1 MKLLSFRVRRIGL
14 ENMLLE
20 FPYGER
26 RLELELEEVEVL
38 EAREMPVVERV
49 EEKLMES
56 LERPISSLSLRKLVK
71 DSRNVLLIVPDNT
84 RAFPA
89 RHVIP
94 TLLKKIEREN
104 PRAEV
109 RILVATGL
117 HVEVSRRELE
127 EILGKDVVDNY
138 EVINHRASDESQ
150 ILKLGKRTSYGTPI
164 EINKM
169 VMESELVIGTGLIE
183 PHFFAGY
190 SGGRKILLPG
200 VAGRD
205 AVFSNH
211 RFEMIDDP
219 RSRAGILDGNPIH
232 EDMMEFMR
240 NTKLDFIV
248 NVTIDKEKRITGI
261 FAGDPVRAHLSGV
274 EFLDRFVKAPIK
286 EPADVVITTNGGYP
300 LDRDLYQAV
309 KGMDAAASAVRE
321 GGVIIIASECRDEL
335 GGHEEFL
342 KLAKGASSPDE
353 ILERVKENEPI
364 YDQWEA
370 QVLARILKKA
380 KVILV
385 SDFISEKV
393 ARDFLLEHA
402 RSLEEALEIAYNI
415 LGRRQAK
422 ITAIPEGPYVV
433 PIPQ

>member
-1 MKLLSFRVRRIGL
+1 
-14 ENMLLE
+14 MLLK
-20 FPYGER
+20 FPYGEK
-26 RLELELEEVEVL
+26 RLELELEGVEVL
-38 EAREMPVVERV
+38 EAQEVPVVERV
-49 EEKLMES
+49 EDELERS
-56 LERPISSLSLRKLVK
+56 LERPISSSSFGKLIK
-71 DSRNVLLIVPDNT
+71 GSRSVLLIVPDNT

-89 RHVIP
+89 RQVIP
-94 TLLKKIEREN
+94 ILLRKIEREN
-104 PRAEV
+104 PRAEI

-127 EILGKDVVDNY
+127 EILGRDVVENY
-138 EVINHRASDESQ
+138 DVINHRASDEDQ
-150 ILKLGKRTSYGTPI
+150 ILKLERWTSYGTPI
-164 EINKM
+164 EINKEVM
-169 VMESELVIGTGLIE
+169 VSEVVIGAGLIE

-205 AVFSNH
+205 AIFSNH
-211 RFEMIDDP
+211 RFEMIDEP
-219 RSRAGILDGNPIH
+219 RARAGILEGNPIH

-261 FAGDPVRAHLSGV
+261 FAGDPVEAHLRGV
-274 EFLDRFVKAPIK
+274 EFLDRFVKAPLE
-286 EPADVVITTNGGYP
+286 EPADIVITTNGGYP

-309 KGMDAAASAVRE
+309 KGMDAAASAVRD

-335 GGHEEFL
+335 GGHEDFL

-353 ILERVKENEPI
+353 ILKRVKENEPI

-385 SDFISEKV
+385 SDYISEKV
-393 ARDFLLEHA
+393 AKDFLMEHA
-402 RSLEEALEIAYNI
+402 RSLEEALEIAYGI
-415 LGRRQAK
+415 LGERRAK
-422 ITAIPEGPYVV
+422 IIAIPEGPYVV
-433 PIPQ
+433 PILQRA